1 MKKYILTLTIILSFI
16 QFSSCKKDP
25 VTPPPP
31 PPPEDFTFPA
41 DTSFSVRLISSSTAV
56 SSGGNFDV
64 KLVFYNMQNV
74 FGSAVEILYDKNL
87 VEIPDQTKML
97 VGPYFQTGDTS
108 KIMMLKKVEQGFGR
122 ASLGISYI
130 KNSGLVSGGSGVVIK
145 LKAKAIAAGNAWFK
159 INKNKLEIK
168 KSDGNYINNFSIL
181 KIDSLQVTIQ

>member
-1 MKKYILTLTIILSFI
+1 MIKYILTLTIILGVI
-16 QFSSCKKDP
+16 QFSSCKTDP

-31 PPPEDFTFPA
+31 PPAEDFTFPA
-41 DTSFSVRLISSSTAV
+41 DTSFSVRLITSSATV

-122 ASLGISYI
+122 ASIGISYI
-130 KNSGLVSGGSGVVIK
+130 KNSGLVSGGAGVVIK
-145 LKAKAIAAGNAWFK
+145 LKSKAIAAGNVWFK
-159 INKNKLEIK
+159 INKSNLEIK
-168 KSDGNYINNFSIL
+168 KIDGNYINNFSIL
-181 KIDSLQVTIQ
+181 KIDSLHVTIQ